1 MAHTTTEDV
10 YLQSVIVRKPIEL
23 SDAIKWSQ
31 YYIRNKRRTY
41 YVEKIR
47 YYVFRNIPKMHF
59 PVLYR
64 KDINETVSL
73 IYGPMRPVTTVKPI
87 ADKLEV
93 IQEGSTKLEE
103 ELEEE

>member
-1 MAHTTTEDV
+1 
-10 YLQSVIVRKPIEL
+10 
-23 SDAIKWSQ
+23 
-31 YYIRNKRRTY
+31 
-41 YVEKIR
+41 
-47 YYVFRNIPKMHF
+47 MHF

-73 IYGPMRPVTTVKPI
+73 IYGPMRPITTVKPI

-103 ELEEE
+103 ELEEEWKLSLSFWVCESPPISNSKIDGTL